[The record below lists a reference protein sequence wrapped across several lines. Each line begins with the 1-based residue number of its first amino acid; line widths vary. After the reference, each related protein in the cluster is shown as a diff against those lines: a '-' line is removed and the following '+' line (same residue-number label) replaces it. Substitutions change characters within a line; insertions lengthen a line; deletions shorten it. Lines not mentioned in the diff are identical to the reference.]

1 MQRIVPLTLVGT
13 ILLVLLSHIGWA
25 QQSVYFSHKTLT
37 VYPNIHENSEW
48 QDYSVEEVEGYQM
61 GWVTFRHIPDPSS
74 LHALEE
80 AGIILQEYVKTNT
93 YLAAIPSH
101 LSPSALL
108 DYDVEAIS
116 PITSEHKEHNRIWS
130 TPYPAWAL
138 EGNDIKLSVRTY
150 AHVNLMSTIDQI
162 AKIGGQI
169 EEVIPHSHL
178 LAVRIPRQ
186 ALNDLLS
193 IPSLRSIDLQS
204 EPGRPESDEGRHLH
218 RSNAIDNDYYGG
230 RSYDGTGVSQAVNDD
245 GFAGPHIDFKGRNAQ
260 ATVANDLNG
269 DHGDMV
275 AGIAGGAGNLDPTMR
290 GMAPGSFLY
299 IRQYNSNMGGTLNYH
314 LDSNVLVFNS
324 SYSNGCNAGYTN
336 TTVLVDQEIYD
347 NPTLMQVFSAG
358 NSNGDDCGYG
368 AGNQWGNITGG
379 HKVGKN
385 VIATANLGENDNIQ
399 ASSSRGPASD
409 GRIKPDISAHGN
421 YQTSTDPNNTY
432 ASGSGTSAAAPG
444 IAGCFTQLQHVYKTL
459 NNGSNGPSALLKAVM
474 LNTAN
479 DLGNDGPDFIHGWG
493 KVNALKA

>member
-1 MQRIVPLTLVGT
+1 
-13 ILLVLLSHIGWA
+13 
-25 QQSVYFSHKTLT
+25 
-37 VYPNIHENSEW
+37 
-48 QDYSVEEVEGYQM
+48 M
-61 GWVTFRHIPDPSS
+61 GWVTFRHIPDQSE
-74 LHALEE
+74 LTCFGG

-138 EGNDIKLSVRTY
+138 EGDDIKLSVRTY

-162 AKIGGQI
+162 EKIGGQI
-169 EEVIPHSHL
+169 EEVISHSHL
-178 LAVRIPRQ
+178 LAVRIPQQ
-186 ALNDLLS
+186 ALSSLLS
-193 IPSLRSIDLQS
+193 INTLRSIDLQS

-299 IRQYNSNMGGTLNYH
+299 IRQYNANMGGTLNYH

-347 NPTLMQVFSAG
+347 NPTLMQSSQLETAMAMTVAMVQEI
-358 NSNGDDCGYG
+358 NGAILQG
-368 AGNQWGNITGG
+368 ATRWERMLLPRPTLERMTISKRAQAEDQHLMGESSLISQLTG
-379 HKVGKN
+379 
-385 VIATANLGENDNIQ
+385 I
-399 ASSSRGPASD
+399 
-409 GRIKPDISAHGN
+409 IKPLPT
-421 YQTSTDPNNTY
+421 QTTHMPREAGHLQLLLALQVVLLNFNMYIRRSIMEMTDRPHY
-432 ASGSGTSAAAPG
+432 S
-444 IAGCFTQLQHVYKTL
+444 KR
-459 NNGSNGPSALLKAVM
+459 
-474 LNTAN
+474 
-479 DLGNDGPDFIHGWG
+479 
-493 KVNALKA
+493 

>member
-1 MQRIVPLTLVGT
+1 M
-13 ILLVLLSHIGWA
+13 
-25 QQSVYFSHKTLT
+25 
-37 VYPNIHENSEW
+37 
-48 QDYSVEEVEGYQM
+48 
-61 GWVTFRHIPDPSS
+61 
-74 LHALEE
+74 
-80 AGIILQEYVKTNT
+80 
-93 YLAAIPSH
+93 
-101 LSPSALL
+101 SA
-108 DYDVEAIS
+108 
-116 PITSEHKEHNRIWS
+116 
-130 TPYPAWAL
+130 
-138 EGNDIKLSVRTY
+138 
-150 AHVNLMSTIDQI
+150 IDQI
-162 AKIGGQI
+162 EKIGGHI
-169 EEVIPHSHL
+169 EEHISHSNL
-178 LAVRIPRQ
+178 TCGERFPKQ

-218 RSNAIDNDYYGG
+218 RSNAIDNDFYGG

-299 IRQYNSNMGGTLNYH
+299 IRQYNANMGGTLDYH

-379 HKVGKN
+379 HKVGK
-385 VIATANLGENDNIQ
+385 ECYC
-399 ASSSRGPASD
+399 
-409 GRIKPDISAHGN
+409 HG
-421 YQTSTDPNNTY
+421 QP
-432 ASGSGTSAAAPG
+432 
-444 IAGCFTQLQHVYKTL
+444 
-459 NNGSNGPSALLKAVM
+459 
-474 LNTAN
+474 
-479 DLGNDGPDFIHGWG
+479 WRE
-493 KVNALKA
+493 